1 MSGTI
6 KHLWALDAPTIATDC
21 GLFQLGTGGTQLAVP
36 IPTFLIEHD
45 LGLLMFDSGLDSN
58 AAGDPARAYGPLAEA
73 FDIRFPED
81 HRLDTQLESIG
92 FTTKDVRQ
100 IVISHLHFDHT
111 GGLDLFAGA
120 QGFIGAD
127 ELRYAR
133 TPRALDAAM
142 FREHDLDA
150 ASRIDWLEVPRGY
163 DHDVFGDGSV
173 TILSLP
179 GHTLGTLGL
188 QVRLPDGKQIV
199 LSSDAAHL
207 RSNIDKTT
215 GMPLD
220 VSNPD
225 KENGLR
231 KLKLLASRPDTTV
244 WVNHDPDDWKLNRPN
259 GRQIA

>member
-1 MSGTI
+1 M
-6 KHLWALDAPTIATDC
+6 
-21 GLFQLGTGGTQLAVP
+21 
-36 IPTFLIEHD
+36 
-45 LGLLMFDSGLDSN
+45 
-58 AAGDPARAYGPLAEA
+58 
-73 FDIRFPED
+73 
-81 HRLDTQLESIG
+81 
-92 FTTKDVRQ
+92 
-100 IVISHLHFDHT
+100 
-111 GGLDLFAGA
+111 
-120 QGFIGAD
+120 
-127 ELRYAR
+127 
-133 TPRALDAAM
+133 
-142 FREHDLDA
+142 
-150 ASRIDWLEVPRGY
+150 
-163 DHDVFGDGSV
+163 

-179 GHTLGTLGL
+179 GQTLGTLGL

-207 RSNIDKTT
+207 RSNIDQTT